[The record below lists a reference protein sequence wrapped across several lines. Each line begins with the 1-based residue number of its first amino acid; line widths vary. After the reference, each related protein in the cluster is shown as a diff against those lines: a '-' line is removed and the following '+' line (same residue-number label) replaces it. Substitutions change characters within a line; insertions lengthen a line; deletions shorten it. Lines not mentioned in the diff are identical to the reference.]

1 MIRRLGCTLVLAAL
15 SGAFLVAQTGIAA
28 ESLAVEGAPA
38 DSGYNVGTL
47 ATIRATLTDAA
58 GGSALRDYVVFAEI
72 QYVGTTATVNV
83 QMDRQADA
91 PQADPQSERPGGKG
105 GNRSGVAHFET
116 SWPIPADA
124 PTGLYSVVLQVEDGR
139 AHQVVMKKKLR
150 GFAVYKKLVQISR
163 LDLDRTFYV
172 AGDPIQCQVSIENL
186 TGADLKGLRIEF
198 SNSNYPW
205 ISLFSGEKSLAGRET
220 ANPALALNVLRD
232 DLTLPARGQVT
243 LPMMAAG
250 TATFLQGQQVAV
262 MGAGGPMRHEKVPP
276 PETDQYTVAV
286 WNRDRTIL
294 YDMGFTRPA
303 IIRTATR
310 DLPKPYSL
318 SFTHRYNSDIDFT
331 KYRDFYAPGETSPAI
346 TLDRSHTLYRPGD
359 TVKLNGV
366 LKDLGTSPA
375 HGFSWQVQVKD
386 STSGGVVGVDHSA
399 FGRSYPLKDYAAW
412 TIPASQAPGTYS
424 IAVITGGT
432 DPGSH
437 AKTTLEV
444 AVNQLPSSLLVFCP
458 HEDDEHSY
466 AGLIRAA
473 VEAGIP
479 VQVVIFTGGDVGA
492 CERYYGKACGPN
504 EAREFGMVRMEE
516 SAEALEHIGL
526 TRDHLSIMG
535 LPDGGSGEI
544 WFHHIAVTDPFL
556 SIYLAT
562 DHAPYENILKPN
574 LPYARDAVIELTK
587 QIITQFH
594 PAMIATAHPDERH
607 VDHRTANW
615 FVIKA
620 CQELLAQKAID
631 PATVILAD
639 EAYGAGGYKPAPYR
653 YERAPVF
660 LSGEAAA
667 LKQEASWIYQSQ
679 DGNLSEGMRKTFD
692 ELPREEVHYRI
703 VDWQEH
709 AGWNE

>member
-1 MIRRLGCTLVLAAL
+1 MIRTLVRCTVVLASL
-15 SGAFLVAQTGIAA
+15 LGAFLLAQAGIAA
-28 ESLAVEGAPA
+28 ESLTVEGAPA

-47 ATIRATLTDAA
+47 ATIRATLTGPA
-58 GGSALRDYVVFAEI
+58 GDTALQDCVVFAEI

-83 QMDRQADA
+83 QMDRQAEA
-91 PQADPQSERPGGKG
+91 SGGKQ
-105 GNRSGVAHFET
+105 NSGEAHFTT

-124 PTGLYSVVLQVEDGR
+124 PTGLYSVTLQVEDGR
-139 AHQVVMKKKLR
+139 AHQAVMKKKVR

-163 LDLDRTFYV
+163 LDLDKTFYV
-172 AGDPIQCQVSIENL
+172 AGDPIQCQVAIENL
-186 TGADLKGLRIEF
+186 TGVDLKGLRVEF

-205 ISLFSGEKSLAGRET
+205 ISLFSGEKSLAGREIE
-220 ANPALALNVLRD
+220 NPALALKVLRA
-232 DLTLPARGQVT
+232 DLTLPAHGEATV
-243 LPMMAAG
+243 PMMPAG

-262 MGAGGPMRHEKVPP
+262 MGAGGPARHEKVPP

-286 WNRDRTIL
+286 WNHDRTVL
-294 YDMGFTRPA
+294 YDMGFTKPA
-303 IIRTATR
+303 VIRTAER
-310 DLPKPYSL
+310 DLPKPYDL

-331 KYRDFYAPGETSPAI
+331 KYREFYAPGETSPAI

-366 LKDLGTSPA
+366 LKDLATDHKPGYPGFAYQTNVETGTESFP
-375 HGFSWQVQVKD
+375 
-386 STSGGVVGVDHSA
+386 STYHL
-399 FGRSYPLKDYAAW
+399 RSNPDRTYSLKDQAAW
-412 TIPASQAPGTYS
+412 TIPASQAPGVYH
-424 IAVITGGT
+424 ITVRT
-432 DPGSH
+432 DSVDPQSR
-437 AKTTLEV
+437 AQTVLEV
-444 AVNQLPSSLLVFCP
+444 AVNNLPSSLLVFCP

-479 VQVVIFTGGDVGA
+479 VEVVIFTGGDVGA
-492 CERYYGKACGPN
+492 CERYYSKACGPN

-526 TRDHLSIMG
+526 TRDHLKILG

-544 WFHHIAVTDPFL
+544 WFHHIKVSDPFL

-574 LPYARDAVIELTK
+574 LPFARDAVIELTK
-587 QIITQFH
+587 QIITRFH

-620 CQELLAQKAID
+620 CQELLAEKAID

-653 YERAPVF
+653 YEKAPVF